1 MAKVFLTN
9 INLKGN
15 QLLNAALQPAS
26 SAPNASGAGQVYYN
40 TNTQALYFSTGSGTG
55 NWQQLAA
62 GTTSVASLNNETGAI
77 TLQGTADYITV
88 DTTGSTITINIDTK
102 VATTDGTQTLENK
115 TLLEPTLKGRISLT
129 DGNDNETA
137 YIEHSYTGTTRIT
150 ATDDLALRSTDG
162 DIILYPGNDNGGP
175 GKAYIHWGDDSSGS
189 YPQREIATIG
199 TSQIFTNKTIGD
211 QLTFNDGSN
220 DSSIDVDGND
230 LYVNANNNLTLSTA
244 NGNIVI
250 NPDGYAYL
258 NNSSSSNN
266 RIATLGDLNSNAVVQ
281 SVTGTLNEVEVS
293 DDGNGNVTVGLPND
307 VTITDTFSVGSTG
320 AVFAANATTDTVS
333 VNGQLNLSDAGGFT
347 TSSVF
352 TDGNNDLTISAF
364 NNLVLQ
370 HDSSGVFI
378 GNTNQGNEVVTEAGS
393 ATLTNKNIGDE
404 LTFTNPSTFATDG
417 GIVINDGNEHFEIK
431 AYTSDLDITSTNGDI
446 TLNPDGQV
454 IVNSNLDVS
463 GNIFT
468 PQIYGRGANGGNL
481 TLSDSHSQS
490 QIHIDD
496 TSKDIE
502 LLPYGSGKAFYGSAA
517 TAGNEIAKIS
527 DIQASS
533 SGLSWKQAVHLF
545 ASSNISLTGDAT
557 TTSVDGHSLSTA
569 NSYRILL
576 TNQSTPT
583 ENGIYDIAVSSGTYT
598 LTRSSDADNVT
609 ELIGAALFVM
619 EGTTYGSTSWV
630 QSNHYS
636 NTYDD
641 LTWVQFSGQG
651 TYTGSNSIYLD
662 GNSINVVADGDR
674 GLNIDGDG
682 TYVKIGDGIQFVGG
696 NVSINPGTGFD
707 TTSGALEFASG
718 YGVRKYTD
726 EITGDNS
733 TDSFAITHNLG
744 TRDVTVQ
751 IYQSSGTP
759 DTQWQDVEADI
770 VRTST
775 NAVTISFASAPT
787 NTTTYNVVI
796 VG

>member
-1 MAKVFLTN
+1 MLF
-9 INLKGN
+9 
-15 QLLNAALQPAS
+15 
-26 SAPNASGAGQVYYN
+26 
-40 TNTQALYFSTGSGTG
+40 
-55 NWQQLAA
+55 
-62 GTTSVASLNNETGAI
+62 
-77 TLQGTADYITV
+77 
-88 DTTGSTITINIDTK
+88 
-102 VATTDGTQTLENK
+102 
-115 TLLEPTLKGRISLT
+115 
-129 DGNDNETA
+129 
-137 YIEHSYTGTTRIT
+137 
-150 ATDDLALRSTDG
+150 RS
-162 DIILYPGNDNGGP
+162 IILYPGNDDGGP
-175 GKAYIHWGDDSSGS
+175 GKAYIHWGDDNWNA
-189 YPQREIATIG
+189 YPEREITTAGNTQ
-199 TSQIFTNKTIGD
+199 TFTNKTIGD
-211 QLTFNDGSN
+211 QLTFNDGSAN
-220 DSSIDVDGND
+220 SSIDVNG
-230 LYVNANNNLTLSTA
+230 NNLTVYADTHLYLNTDA
-244 NGNIVI
+244 GNIYI
-250 NPDGYAYL
+250 NPDGHTEINGELKAGDIVTGWIYGNESNGNL
-258 NNSSSSNN
+258 DLSDWNENSS
-266 RIATLGDLNSNAVVQ
+266 
-281 SVTGTLNEVEVS
+281 
-293 DDGNGNVTVGLPND
+293 
-307 VTITDTFSVGSTG
+307 
-320 AVFAANATTDTVS
+320 
-333 VNGQLNLSDAGGFT
+333 
-347 TSSVF
+347 
-352 TDGNNDLTISAF
+352 
-364 NNLVLQ
+364 
-370 HDSSGVFI
+370 
-378 GNTNQGNEVVTEAGS
+378 
-393 ATLTNKNIGDE
+393 
-404 LTFTNPSTFATDG
+404 
-417 GIVINDGNEHFEIK
+417 
-431 AYTSDLDITSTNGDI
+431 
-446 TLNPDGQV
+446 
-454 IVNSNLDVS
+454 
-463 GNIFT
+463 
-468 PQIYGRGANGGNL
+468 
-481 TLSDSHSQS
+481 
-490 QIHIDD
+490 IHIDG
-496 TSKDIE
+496 TSHDIE
-502 LLPYGSGKAFYGSAA
+502 LLPGNGGKAFYGSAA

-651 TYTGSNSIYLD
+651 TYTGSDSIYLD

>member
-129 DGNDNETA
+129 DGNNNETA

-150 ATDDLALRSTDG
+150 AGDDLALRSTDG

-220 DSSIDVDGND
+220 DSSIDVDGNN
-230 LYVNANNNLTLSTA
+230 LYINANNNLQLSTA
-244 NGNIVI
+244 NGNIII

-258 NNSSSSNN
+258 NNSSSSDN

-370 HDSSGVFI
+370 HDASGVFI

-446 TLNPDGQV
+446 TLNPDGHV
-454 IVNSNLDVS
+454 IVNSQLDVD
-463 GNIFT
+463 
-468 PQIYGRGANGGNL
+468 GNL
-481 TLSDSHSQS
+481 NTTNILGATFNSADGSISIKDGSQTS
-490 QIHIDD
+490 EIHINGV
-496 TSKDIE
+496 SHDIE
-502 LLPYGSGKAFYGSAA
+502 LLPSGGGKAFYGSSA

-545 ASSNISLTGDAT
+545 ASSNISLTGNAT
-557 TTSVDGHSLSTA
+557 TTS
-569 NSYRILL
+569 
-576 TNQSTPT
+576 
-583 ENGIYDIAVSSGTYT
+583 E
-598 LTRSSDADNVT
+598 
-609 ELIGAALFVM
+609 IGRAHV
-619 EGTTYGSTSWV
+619 
-630 QSNHYS
+630 
-636 NTYDD
+636 
-641 LTWVQFSGQG
+641 
-651 TYTGSNSIYLD
+651 
-662 GNSINVVADGDR
+662 
-674 GLNIDGDG
+674 
-682 TYVKIGDGIQFVGG
+682 
-696 NVSINPGTGFD
+696 
-707 TTSGALEFASG
+707 
-718 YGVRKYTD
+718 
-726 EITGDNS
+726 
-733 TDSFAITHNLG
+733 
-744 TRDVTVQ
+744 
-751 IYQSSGTP
+751 
-759 DTQWQDVEADI
+759 
-770 VRTST
+770 
-775 NAVTISFASAPT
+775 
-787 NTTTYNVVI
+787 
-796 VG
+796 